1 MVVLAGRGI
10 IRSADMEGLDVT
22 RGHVLFIGQGTALQF
37 EASAGVASEEEEELV
52 VYRAFVEVDE

>member
-10 IRSADMEGLDVT
+10 IRSADTEGLEVT

-37 EASAGVASEEEEELV
+37 EASVGVAGEEELV